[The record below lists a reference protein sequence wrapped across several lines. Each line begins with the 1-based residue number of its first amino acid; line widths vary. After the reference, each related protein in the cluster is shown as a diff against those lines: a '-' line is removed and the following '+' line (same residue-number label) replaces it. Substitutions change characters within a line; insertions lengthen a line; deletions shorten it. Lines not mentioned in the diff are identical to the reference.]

1 MKVYVILKNSDFT
14 EGRGPMVLHKI
25 KKTEKSAVDYVMSR
39 EGIFGSTQKESHYSQ
54 LNSNVRYFNGYDI
67 LTMEVEE

>member
-25 KKTEKSAVDYVMSR
+25 KKTEKSAVDYVMSQ
-39 EGIFGSTQKESHYSQ
+39 EGIFGSKQEESRYIFSTE
-54 LNSNVRYFNGYDI
+54 NIRYFNGYDI
-67 LTMEVEE
+67 CTMEVEE